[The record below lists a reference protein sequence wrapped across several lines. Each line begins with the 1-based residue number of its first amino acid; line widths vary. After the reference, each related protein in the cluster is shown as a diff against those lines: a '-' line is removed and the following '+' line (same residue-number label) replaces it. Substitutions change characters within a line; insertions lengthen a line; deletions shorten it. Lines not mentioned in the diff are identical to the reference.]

1 LRRGVQLKSLTPLIG
16 GTTAPIFNTQFMEKI
31 LRIEEATF
39 ENMGCRYNV
48 TFEGYQIIT
57 DKQTIKIG
65 IENGQCCCE
74 DWGFFMTE
82 DDLTDFVNADLIS
95 VEVVDTAL
103 KVEKLKELRVEG
115 CDTMFV
121 NFNTTKGL
129 LQFVAYNDHNG
140 SYGHDAIIISEQ
152 VTNNVVL

>member
-1 LRRGVQLKSLTPLIG
+1 
-16 GTTAPIFNTQFMEKI
+16 MEKI

-39 ENMGCRYNV
+39 KKDNSEYP
-48 TFEGYQIIT
+48 TFEGYQIVT

-65 IENGQCCCE
+65 IENGQSCCE
-74 DWGFFMTE
+74 DWGYFMTE
-82 DDLTDFVNADLIS
+82 DDLTDFENADLIS

-103 KVEKLKELRVEG
+103 KVEKLKELNVESA
-115 CDTMFV
+115 DTMFV

-140 SYGHDAIIISEQ
+140 YYGHDAIIISKQ
-152 VTNNVVL
+152 VTNEVVL

>member
-1 LRRGVQLKSLTPLIG
+1 
-16 GTTAPIFNTQFMEKI
+16 MEKI
-31 LRIEEATF
+31 LRIEAATF

-65 IENGQCCCE
+65 IENGQFCCE
-74 DWGFFMTE
+74 DWGFFMSE

-95 VEVVDTAL
+95 IEVVDTAL
-103 KVEKLKELRVEG
+103 KVEKLQEFDIE
-115 CDTMFV
+115 CADCMFV

-129 LQFVAYNDHNG
+129 LQFVAYNEHNG
-140 SYGHDAIIISEQ
+140 YYGHDAIIISEQ

>member
-1 LRRGVQLKSLTPLIG
+1 MRGVQLKSLAPLIG

-39 ENMGCRYNV
+39 QEESCKGYHV
-48 TFEGYQIIT
+48 IFEGYQIIT

-140 SYGHDAIIISEQ
+140 YYGHDAIIISEQ
-152 VTNNVVL
+152 VTNKVVL